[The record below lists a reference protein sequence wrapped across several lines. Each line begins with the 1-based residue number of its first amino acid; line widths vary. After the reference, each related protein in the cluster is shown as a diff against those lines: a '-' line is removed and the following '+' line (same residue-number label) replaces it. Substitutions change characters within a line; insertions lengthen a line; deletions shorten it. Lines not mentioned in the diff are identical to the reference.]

1 MLRRLGIFA
10 DVSNLYYCV
19 GKKWEGRKLNYE
31 KYLEIAQGDS
41 MRIRAI
47 AYGAQ
52 VADEAVNFISALR
65 HFGYETKY
73 RQPKV
78 SRGVDGKEIRK
89 ADWDVGIAM
98 DVVRILPR
106 LDIVILGT
114 ADPDMVPLVNFIQ
127 ERGSI
132 ARIVA
137 CGISRELKDVADS
150 FLEIT
155 EPMLVEVESAVAA
168 ESS

>member
-1 MLRRLGIFA
+1 MLRRLGIFV

-31 KYLEIAQGDS
+31 KYLEVAQGDS
-41 MRIRAI
+41 IRIRAT

-52 VADEAVNFISALR
+52 IADEAANFISALK

-73 RQPKV
+73 QQPKI
-78 SRGVDGKEIRK
+78 SRGSEGEKIRK

-98 DVVRILPR
+98 DVVRIVHR
-106 LDIVILGT
+106 LDVVVLGT
-114 ADPDMVPLVNFIQ
+114 ADPDMVPLVKYIQ
-127 ERGSI
+127 EKGTV
-132 ARIVA
+132 ARIIA
-137 CGISRELKDVADS
+137 CGINRELKDVADS
-150 FLEIT
+150 FLEVN
-155 EPMLVEVESAVAA
+155 EDMLVEIENAVTT